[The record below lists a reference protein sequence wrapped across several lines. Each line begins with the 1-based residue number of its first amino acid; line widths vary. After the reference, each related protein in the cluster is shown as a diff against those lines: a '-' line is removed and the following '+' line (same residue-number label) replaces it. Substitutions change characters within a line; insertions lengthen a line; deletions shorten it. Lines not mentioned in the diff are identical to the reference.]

1 MMISMRMELDIS
13 ASFCEDMRL
22 RIILLLMDSS
32 LCVKCLVTSLDSLQ
46 SNVSRHLS
54 ILRKNGIVGRVRKGG
69 RAYYTLDFNGHYGKL
84 KRKLVT
90 AYHNELTE
98 NEPYK
103 SDRKTLINMS
113 SECEADCTLPKMNK

>member
-1 MMISMRMELDIS
+1 MAMSEAVDIS
-13 ASFCEDMRL
+13 DALAIEMRL
-22 RIILLLMDSS
+22 RIVHLLHGAV
-32 LCVKCLVTSLDSLQ
+32 LCVKCLTLALNSPQ
-46 SNVSRHLS
+46 PTVSRHLS
-54 ILRKNGIVGRVRKGG
+54 ILRKSGVVNCKRKGM
-69 RAYYTLDFNGHYGKL
+69 RSYYSLDFNGHYGKL